1 MTAAEHQ
8 AAVDAL
14 VVIRQRLHEEIEAN
28 RRLLVQALHDQGAA
42 AGTRA

>member
-8 AAVDAL
+8 AIVDAL

-28 RRLLVQALHDQGAA
+28 RRELVQALFDQGQA
-42 AGTRA
+42 AGTRP

>member
-8 AAVDAL
+8 AVVDAL

-28 RRLLVQALHDQGAA
+28 RRELVDALHAQGVA
-42 AGTRA
+42 AGTKP